1 MNDLTF
7 ETSFWGDCCNTYEEE
22 TKHFVY
28 AKLMGLVWGGQ
39 GQQLG
44 NYGWNAGGKRVLD
57 IGGGPTSMLLRC
69 TGLKEESCVIDPIK
83 FPAWVSARYAQRRI
97 EYAVGPGEKIDTSGF
112 DECWIYNVLQHTV
125 DPEKVI
131 ANARKAAP
139 VLRIFEWID
148 IPAYEGHP
156 HMLTAEKLD
165 AWVGSKGYVTTLNGE
180 NGCFGKCWSGVFAR

>member
-1 MNDLTF
+1 MPSDLTF

-28 AKLMGLVWGGQ
+28 AKLMGLVWQGG

-69 TGLKEESCVIDPIK
+69 TGLGPSHVCDPIL
-83 FPAWVSARYAQRRI
+83 FPDWVRSRYDVRSITLERI
-97 EYAVGPGEKIDTSGF
+97 SGEDIAVVGY

-125 DPEKVI
+125 DPERVI
-131 ANARKAAP
+131 QNARKAAP
-139 VLRIFEWID
+139 ILRIFEWID

-180 NGCFGKCWSGVFAR
+180 SGCFGKCWSGVFAR